1 MGLSRRELLLGAG
14 SLTVGAGIIGGSG
27 AFDTVEAER
36 DVRIEF
42 EGDAGAILGMGP
54 VEGQSR
60 EFVSVTED
68 DDGVVGI
75 SIDRVNRNARTV
87 IDDVLAFT
95 NNGTRPILRMTATVE
110 DLSDNAALLVH
121 DDLDGVSIGVG
132 ETVVGLG
139 FTIDTLNDNGHTGE
153 PNVGGIVRIGAYTE
167 E

>member
-87 IDDVLAFT
+87 IDEVLAFT

-121 DDLDGVSIGVG
+121 DDLDGVSIDVG